1 MGRLGQ
7 WRAEKESRKAQA
19 SYQQELSEWT
29 AVEQQLS
36 ALLDEAKTFRGLTA
50 EDANGLVLQLKSDEL
65 VFLIC
70 QGAVLVEPRRGPG
83 TYQGGYQG
91 FSFPIGHTG
100 LRYRIGGSRGHFVQG
115 AETPTPV
122 DTGVATITNQRIVFQ
137 GPLQTREWDY
147 SKLLGYQH
155 FDSPPWTALQVSN
168 RQKTSGILYD
178 QTSAHEVQFR
188 FALAL
193 ANFKHQVDELVAQLE
208 SDRTQHE
215 STRPTPRRLLLGDF
229 LESEFTLNRVET
241 GRSSSRGPHQA
252 HGH

>member
-1 MGRLGQ
+1 MGWLAQR
-7 WRAEKESRKAQA
+7 RAKNESRKAQA
-19 SYQQELSEWT
+19 RYEQELFEWT
-29 AVEQQLS
+29 TIERQLS
-36 ALLDEAKTFRGLTA
+36 EFLDKAKTFRGLKP
-50 EDANGLVLQLKSDEL
+50 EDEEGLVLQLKSDEQ
-65 VFLIC
+65 VFLIG

-100 LRYRIGGSRGHFVQG
+100 IRYRIGGSRGHFVQG
-115 AETPTPV
+115 PETPTPV

-178 QTSAHEVQFR
+178 KAWAHEIQFLI
-188 FALAL
+188 ALAL
-193 ANFKHQVDELVAQLE
+193 ALFNHRVDELVNQLQ
-208 SDRTQHE
+208 SDLTRHE
-215 STRPTPRRLLLGDF
+215 AMRPTPPKLTPAGMPADF
-229 LESEFTLNRVET
+229 RGAPPADPPKGTASE
-241 GRSSSRGPHQA
+241 
-252 HGH
+252 